1 MDVSVTTVLVAA
13 FALVAAIAL
22 ILVIFIGCAITMN
35 EVGQDRL
42 SEVTSSQE
50 RVELSLSVPEGFFAE
65 TKEKKDER
73 KEESNT

>member
-1 MDVSVTTVLVAA
+1 
-13 FALVAAIAL
+13 
-22 ILVIFIGCAITMN
+22 MN
-35 EVGQDRL
+35 EVEPDRL

-50 RVELSLSVPEGFFAE
+50 QVKLSLSVPEGFFAE

>member
-22 ILVIFIGCAITMN
+22 ILGIFIGCAITMN
-35 EVGQDRL
+35 EV
-42 SEVTSSQE
+42 
-50 RVELSLSVPEGFFAE
+50 GFFAE